1 MYKLFAPICCVFV
14 FIAMIFF
21 SGCTAAIV
29 GAGEKAYT
37 HIRGDLLGITP
48 EKLDNVYAASL
59 KAVEGLNN
67 YHIVEQKVTAIN
79 GTIVAYD
86 HDAEKLSIDLSKTE
100 HDNTRIQIRIG
111 AFGDKVKSVYIYDC
125 IQRHLRDPQKAQA
138 AF

>member
-1 MYKLFAPICCVFV
+1 MYKCFTPILYSAV
-14 FIAMIFF
+14 FISIILF

-29 GAGEKAYT
+29 GAGETAYT
-37 HIRGDLLGITP
+37 HLRGDLLGIAP
-48 EKLDNVYAASL
+48 EKLDEVYAASL
-59 KAVEGLNN
+59 KAVEVLNN

-86 HDAEKLSIDLSKTE
+86 RDAEKLSIELSKTE

-138 AF
+138 IF